1 MQQDPE
7 SDVIKELANQTAM
20 INNLD
25 VKPNFIYDSW
35 AIINFIEEYNKK
47 REYLSDE
54 YKNEFDKLVEELKNI
69 DFEQLP
75 KAFVHGDIISTNVML
90 DKDKKSGLLI
100 LQFHI
105 IYQE

>member
-90 DKDKKSGLLI
+90 DEDKKSGLLI